1 MNSLSFALAHTLP
14 ELILA
19 GGALVLLMMGAYKGT
34 KGDWIISELAIAIL
48 GVAFLTLFTQ
58 LDGKA
63 LIWDGAFVDD
73 AYGRFMKG
81 LALVGAL
88 VSLLLSREYM
98 AREKIDQ
105 FEFPVLIL
113 LSTTGMLMLI
123 SAQNLIGLYIGLEL
137 MSLALYVVAAFHR
150 DNVRASEAGLKY
162 FVLGSLSSGMLLY
175 GSSLLYGFAGTVS
188 FAGIAEALKGGA
200 SIGVIFALVFV
211 LAGLA
216 FKMSLVPFHM
226 WTPDVYEGAPTPVTA
241 FFASA
246 PKMAAVAIT
255 VRIIITAFPGV
266 MMQWQ
271 QIVVFISLLS
281 MAIGSFAAIGQT
293 NLKRLMA
300 YSSIGHMG
308 FAMVGLV
315 SGTQAGVYGVLIYMA
330 IYLTMTLG
338 TFAALLSMRIGDRY
352 VENIADLAGLSRS
365 RGTMAFFVAMM
376 MFSLAGIPPLAGFFA
391 KLYVFQPAIQA
402 GFYWLA
408 VIGVLLSVVSTFYYL
423 RIVKVIYFDQPAEAF
438 SPVHR
443 EVTGVLWVATMLVLL
458 FWVWPA
464 PILDAA
470 AVAAKSLF

>member
-1 MNSLSFALAHTLP
+1 
-14 ELILA
+14 
-19 GGALVLLMMGAYKGT
+19 
-34 KGDWIISELAIAIL
+34 
-48 GVAFLTLFTQ
+48 
-58 LDGKA
+58 
-63 LIWDGAFVDD
+63 
-73 AYGRFMKG
+73 
-81 LALVGAL
+81 
-88 VSLLLSREYM
+88 
-98 AREKIDQ
+98 
-105 FEFPVLIL
+105 
-113 LSTTGMLMLI
+113 
-123 SAQNLIGLYIGLEL
+123 
-137 MSLALYVVAAFHR
+137 
-150 DNVRASEAGLKY
+150 
-162 FVLGSLSSGMLLY
+162 
-175 GSSLLYGFAGTVS
+175 
-188 FAGIAEALKGGA
+188 
-200 SIGVIFALVFV
+200 
-211 LAGLA
+211 
-216 FKMSLVPFHM
+216 
-226 WTPDVYEGAPTPVTA
+226 
-241 FFASA
+241 
-246 PKMAAVAIT
+246 
-255 VRIIITAFPGV
+255 
-266 MMQWQ
+266 MQWQ

-315 SGTQAGVYGVLIYMA
+315 SGTQTGVYGVLIYMA

-365 RGTMAFFVAMM
+365 RGTMAFFVVMM

-464 PILDAA
+464 PVLDAA